1 MNPESNL
8 GSWGG
13 PFSWILGG
21 SVPSLPYNPAPV
33 ISDLPQLLDAKRRR
47 VLAHLRAEEGE
58 VVVAFSGGVDSTLLL
73 ALALEALGPERVLAV
88 TASSESL
95 PASELEAC
103 RGLAEQLGARH
114 EVLRTRE
121 LARPGYVANAGD
133 RCYHCK
139 SELFE
144 SLASELD
151 AGRFGSKSVVYGA
164 TLDDLGDY
172 RPGLRAA
179 AEAGAIAP
187 LADAELGKD
196 EIRQLSAA
204 MALPTWDK
212 PAHPCL
218 ASRVPHGE
226 VVTAAK
232 LAMIEGA
239 EAALRRCGYRELRV
253 RHHEL
258 QTPSGVQHLARIVL
272 AGSAATHFS
281 AAETV
286 GRELRALGYAFVTL
300 DLEGLRSGRL
310 NDALPAAQ
318 APADLRRLP
327 VTT

>member
-1 MNPESNL
+1 VNREPNRSSCGAL
-8 GSWGG
+8 
-13 PFSWILGG
+13 FSQNLGG
-21 SVPSLPYNPAPV
+21 SVPSLLYNPALV
-33 ISDLPQLLDAKRRR
+33 KSDLPQPLVAKRRR
-47 VLAHLRAEEGE
+47 VLARLRAEPGE

-73 ALALEALGPERVLAV
+73 ALALEALGPQRVLAV

-95 PASELEAC
+95 PASELAAC
-103 RGLAEQLGARH
+103 RSLAEQLGARH

-144 SLASELD
+144 SLALELD
-151 AGRFGSKSVVYGA
+151 AGRLGGRSVVYGA

-187 LADAELGKD
+187 LADAELGKA
-196 EIRQLSAA
+196 EIRELSAA
-204 MALPTWDK
+204 LDLPTWDK

-239 EAALRRCGYRELRV
+239 EAVLRRCGYRELRV

-258 QTPSGVQHLARIVL
+258 QTPGGVQHLARIVL
-272 AGSAATHFS
+272 AGDAAATFS
-281 AAETV
+281 ETQSV
-286 GRELRALGYAFVTL
+286 SQELRALGYAFVTL

-310 NDALPAAQ
+310 NDALPA
-318 APADLRRLP
+318 PADGAPRRLP
-327 VTT
+327 VTA

>member
-1 MNPESNL
+1 MNRASNPP
-8 GSWGG
+8 SCDA
-13 PFSWILGG
+13 PFSQNLGG
-21 SVPSLPYNPAPV
+21 SVPSLPYNPALVNPA
-33 ISDLPQLLDAKRRR
+33 LPQLLAAKRRR
-47 VLAHLRAEEGE
+47 VLARLRAERGE

-88 TASSESL
+88 TAASESL
-95 PASELEAC
+95 PASELEEC
-103 RGLAEQLGARH
+103 RGLAAQLGARH
-114 EVLRTRE
+114 EILRTRE

-144 SLASELD
+144 SLAAELD
-151 AGRFGSKSVVYGA
+151 AGRFGSRSVVYGA

-187 LADAELGKD
+187 LADAELGKA
-196 EIRQLSAA
+196 EIRELSAA
-204 MALPTWDK
+204 LRLPTWDK

-226 VVTAAK
+226 EVTAAK

-239 EAALRRCGYRELRV
+239 EAVLRRLGYRELRV

-258 QTPSGVQHLARIVL
+258 QGPSGAQHLARIVL
-272 AGSAATHFS
+272 AGEGAAHFPEAGLVS
-281 AAETV
+281 
-286 GRELRALGYAFVTL
+286 RELRALGYAFVTL

-318 APADLRRLP
+318 VEPLRRLP